1 MIEMKKY
8 KLGECLSMIQNG
20 ATIPQ
25 KEGAGGLPITRIE
38 TLSNDLFNRDR
49 LGYANITDVDK
60 YADYI
65 LQDKDILMSHI
76 NSRTF
81 LGRAVQY
88 HKNEDETIIHG
99 MNLLRIKANT
109 SILDTDYLYYFFKTP
124 YFKKCVDCKRTDAV
138 NQSSINIS
146 NIKDIS
152 INLPPLSVQQKVAS
166 ILSSLDRKIALN
178 KQINQNL
185 EALARQLYDYWFVQF
200 DFPNEEGKPYK
211 SSGGKMVYNPILK
224 REIPEGWEVQT
235 LQKVSTICRG
245 SIITEAQTR
254 VGSVKVVAAAITYSY
269 LHDIAN
275 RSANVITISSSGAN
289 AGYMNFWRES
299 IFASDCITVQCEKDI
314 DTILTYHQLE
324 LYRDAIMKKSRGSA
338 QPHVYPSDIESLPC
352 ICVPDYLKNMV
363 CELFISY
370 NKQIASNSIEI
381 EALTKQRDELLPL
394 LMNGQ
399 VSVE

>member
-1 MIEMKKY
+1 M
-8 KLGECLSMIQNG
+8 
-20 ATIPQ
+20 
-25 KEGAGGLPITRIE
+25 
-38 TLSNDLFNRDR
+38 
-49 LGYANITDVDK
+49 
-60 YADYI
+60 
-65 LQDKDILMSHI
+65 
-76 NSRTF
+76 
-81 LGRAVQY
+81 
-88 HKNEDETIIHG
+88 
-99 MNLLRIKANT
+99 
-109 SILDTDYLYYFFKTP
+109 
-124 YFKKCVDCKRTDAV
+124 
-138 NQSSINIS
+138 
-146 NIKDIS
+146 
-152 INLPPLSVQQKVAS
+152 
-166 ILSSLDRKIALN
+166 
-178 KQINQNL
+178 
-185 EALARQLYDYWFVQF
+185 ARQLYDYWFVQF

-211 SSGGKMVYNPILK
+211 SFGGKMVYNPILK

-245 SIITEAQTR
+245 SIITEAQTH

-363 CELFISY
+363 CKLFISY

-399 VSVE
+399 VNFDLYANVHTFICISAKNVVPLQGKLENG

>member
-1 MIEMKKY
+1 M
-8 KLGECLSMIQNG
+8 
-20 ATIPQ
+20 
-25 KEGAGGLPITRIE
+25 
-38 TLSNDLFNRDR
+38 
-49 LGYANITDVDK
+49 
-60 YADYI
+60 
-65 LQDKDILMSHI
+65 
-76 NSRTF
+76 
-81 LGRAVQY
+81 
-88 HKNEDETIIHG
+88 
-99 MNLLRIKANT
+99 
-109 SILDTDYLYYFFKTP
+109 
-124 YFKKCVDCKRTDAV
+124 
-138 NQSSINIS
+138 
-146 NIKDIS
+146 
-152 INLPPLSVQQKVAS
+152 
-166 ILSSLDRKIALN
+166 
-178 KQINQNL
+178 
-185 EALARQLYDYWFVQF
+185 QF

-245 SIITEAQTR
+245 SIITEAQTH

-363 CELFISY
+363 CKLFISY

-399 VSVE
+399 VNFDLSVKVLVPIQIFGTRKLFFKKIHSRGKPCKYYTSRVLYIPFYPPNSPIVLSRPMGSND